1 VNNVTPMPRA
11 TLFWRLA
18 VLRRGIERTRSE
30 IQSLREAAA
39 GAQDEGICDLMAQL
53 SEASSFL
60 DSAADYLRPEAEHPD
75 LDLQAMRR
83 MVEQEARP

>member
-1 VNNVTPMPRA
+1 MP
-11 TLFWRLA
+11 
-18 VLRRGIERTRSE
+18 
-30 IQSLREAAA
+30 
-39 GAQDEGICDLMAQL
+39 QL
-53 SEASSFL
+53 SEAPSFL